1 MSVSDVFDYIIKHI
15 HLIHSITEMN
25 QLKIIIVIITVI
37 SNYTLPIIYW

>member
-15 HLIHSITEMN
+15 HLINSITGMN

-37 SNYTLPIIYW
+37 SNYTLPIIYL